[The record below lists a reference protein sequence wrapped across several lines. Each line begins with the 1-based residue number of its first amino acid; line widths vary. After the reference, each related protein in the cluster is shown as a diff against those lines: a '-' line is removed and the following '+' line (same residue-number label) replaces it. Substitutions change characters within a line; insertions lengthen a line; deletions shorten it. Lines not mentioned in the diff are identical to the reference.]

1 MVRGQLLGPAPPC
14 ASAPPSAPVRTERDH
29 LYRDFFKVQKHEAQ
43 SLLHGPATHPGKR
56 YLAEAMEAEGCLY
69 LSTLFS
75 FTDGETEAREMM
87 KAAWTHGTMTIG
99 CPAVGSSAREPR

>member
-1 MVRGQLLGPAPPC
+1 MVRGQLVGPAPPC

-56 YLAEAMEAEGCLY
+56 YLAEAMEAEG
-69 LSTLFS
+69 
-75 FTDGETEAREMM
+75 FT
-87 KAAWTHGTMTIG
+87 
-99 CPAVGSSAREPR
+99 SALCSVLQMGKLRPEK